1 MTWILDHLDDI
12 GEYTVQHAWLA
23 GLPLLLGLAVALPF
37 GWLARRWS
45 WAYTPIVAGTGLLY
59 TIPSLALF
67 ILMPLVLG
75 TRILDPL
82 NVVVAM
88 TIYTVALLTRTVAD
102 GLGSVPDDVVAAA
115 TAMGLRRGRRFL
127 TVELPLAVPVIAAG
141 LRVAAVSNVSIV
153 SVAALIGVPQLGS
166 LFTDGFYRDFL
177 DPIVAGVIASV
188 LLALLFDLLIIA
200 AAWVLTPW
208 RRTARS
214 PSAEREAAA

>member
-12 GEYTVQHAWLA
+12 GEFTLQHAWLA
-23 GLPLLLGLAVALPF
+23 GLPLLLGLAIALPL

-45 WAYTPIVAGTGLLY
+45 WAYTPIVVGTGLLY

-67 ILMPLVLG
+67 ILMPLFLP
-75 TRILDPL
+75 TNILDPL

-102 GLGSVPDDVVAAA
+102 GLGAVPDDVVAAA
-115 TAMGLRRGRRFL
+115 TAMGLRRVRRL
-127 TVELPLAVPVIAAG
+127 LMVELPLAVPVIAAG
-141 LRVAAVSNVSIV
+141 MRVAAVSNVSIV

-188 LLALLFDLLIIA
+188 LLALLFDLVIVA
-200 AAWVLTPW
+200 TAWVLTPW
-208 RRTARS
+208 TRAARS
-214 PSAEREAAA
+214 SSREQAAS

>member
-12 GEYTVQHAWLA
+12 GEYTLQHAWLA
-23 GLPLLLGLAVALPF
+23 GLPLLLGLAVALPL

-67 ILMPLVLG
+67 ILMPLFLP
-75 TRILDPL
+75 TNILDPL

-102 GLGSVPDDVVAAA
+102 GLGAVPDDVVAAA

-177 DPIVAGVIASV
+177 DPIVAGVVASV

-200 AAWVLTPW
+200 GAWLLTPW
-208 RRTARS
+208 SRTAR
-214 PSAEREAAA
+214 PSTERGAAT